1 MVSLSPLARS
11 GAAVVALCAIGAYA
25 LQIYDEMA
33 RHPNRSLAAEL
44 WRQGRYFTYLTNLLV
59 AYAFARF
66 ALTGRAV
73 PGWAAGLTL
82 WAATVGGVYHVLLS
96 RDLVGLE
103 WWADHGLHTVMP
115 IAVVSWWLICAPKAG
130 LRWGHAIL
138 WLGWPMVYAGYVL
151 LRGEIDGRH
160 PYFFLDPPLTGWATV
175 AAWSAGLGLGLLI
188 AGLGLV
194 GLGRWLSQGPDHPGN
209 AAPYG
214 LRPR

>member
-73 PGWAAGLTL
+73 PGWARRADALGGNGGRGLSRAAVPRPCWPGMVGRSRIAHGDAHRGGVL
-82 WAATVGGVYHVLLS
+82 VADLRAQGWAALGACDPVARLADGLCRICPAARRNRRTPPVFLPRPGAVGMG
-96 RDLVGLE
+96 
-103 WWADHGLHTVMP
+103 HGRR
-115 IAVVSWWLICAPKAG
+115 VVSRPGPGAVDCRARAG
-130 LRWGHAIL
+130 R
-138 WLGWPMVYAGYVL
+138 AG
-151 LRGEIDGRH
+151 
-160 PYFFLDPPLTGWATV
+160 PLA
-175 AAWSAGLGLGLLI
+175 
-188 AGLGLV
+188 
-194 GLGRWLSQGPDHPGN
+194 
-209 AAPYG
+209 
-214 LRPR
+214 